1 MGNPFQEESADL
13 LVPDTKI
20 VADRALAE
28 VVGTHQQ
35 KGQERFKCMG
45 HEGES
50 KLYKPIEKYKVMVVF
65 FKHEQQAANSSKD
78 KGLNKNCQLFSRL
91 FISCQTRQGD
101 LQELFKH
108 ENQPT
113 PAREL
118 QASYMPEVTVD

>member
-20 VADRALAE
+20 VADRALTE
-28 VVGTHQQ
+28 VVGR
-35 KGQERFKCMG
+35 GQERFKCMG

-50 KLYKPIEKYKVMVVF
+50 KLYKPIEKYKDMVVF

-78 KGLNKNCQLFSRL
+78 KGLNKNCQLFSRR
-91 FISCQTRQGD
+91 FISCQTRQCD

-118 QASYMPEVTVD
+118 QASYMPEVTLN